1 MCRAGG
7 CPGARRR
14 PGPGAEHGPAPAARL
29 QAVRLSD
36 TVTVLVD
43 GPLPALDTLRQAATP
58 LLELLAAT
66 QAATR
71 KDSR

>member
-7 CPGARRR
+7 CPAPAADPARRR
-14 PGPGAEHGPAPAARL
+14 TRPGAAARL